1 MLEVMKLINLPI
13 YTWANSLEL
22 DRNSIVSVLLKKI
35 HFPCQRKG
43 IQKYNKILLK
53 PHWRGSR
60 RIVII
65 LYGAHKDACSHLH

>member
-22 DRNSIVSVLLKKI
+22 GRNSIVSVLLKKI

-43 IQKYNKILLK
+43 IQKYNKILLN
-53 PHWRGSR
+53 
-60 RIVII
+60 
-65 LYGAHKDACSHLH
+65 LTGADLGGL